1 MEKKEFYL
9 PSSDGRSRLHC
20 VQWIPDGPVTAS
32 VQIVHGMTEH
42 VSRYEKFAAFLASNG
57 IFVYGHDH
65 LGHGE
70 TAGKKEERG
79 FFGERDGGVFL
90 IRDMRRVW
98 LWGTG
103 RYPKVPHFILG
114 HSMGSFLLR
123 RYLTVYEDGPDG
135 VILSGTGAPPAP
147 AVTAGWLLASAFCW
161 WRGPRFRARLLYELS
176 LRTEEIYIAT
186 EYVFAEDV
194 DIGFISRVKEAALAG
209 VNIEAT
215 TVRRYHTA
223 YAAHILGYT
232 TGIQSGDDMEALR
245 EKGYNSDDKIGR
257 TGVEAA
263 FEEDEQCSFVF
274 TAGAY
279 RDFFRTIL
287 LTQRQERAG
296 RIPVKIPV
304 LFLSGTMDPVG
315 ERTKGVRRVF
325 RWYDKAGAKDL
336 TLGFYKGA
344 RHEVLNEI
352 NRGEVYEDA
361 LEWLKNH
368 M

>member
-1 MEKKEFYL
+1 MAL
-9 PSSDGRSRLHC
+9 GN
-20 VQWIPDGPVTAS
+20 GPVSQSPSFQPGA
-32 VQIVHGMTEH
+32 Q
-42 VSRYEKFAAFLASNG
+42 YG
-57 IFVYGHDH
+57 I
-65 LGHGE
+65 LPP
-70 TAGKKEERG
+70 A
-79 FFGERDGGVFL
+79 
-90 IRDMRRVW
+90 
-98 LWGTG
+98 
-103 RYPKVPHFILG
+103 PVPY
-114 HSMGSFLLR
+114 S
-123 RYLTVYEDGPDG
+123 YEDGPDG

-176 LRTEEIYIAT
+176 LGNYNRR
-186 EYVFAEDV
+186 FAPVKTSSDWL
-194 DIGFISRVKEAALAG
+194 SRDEAA
-209 VNIEAT
+209 
-215 TVRRYHTA
+215 VR
-223 YAAHILGYT
+223 
-232 TGIQSGDDMEALR
+232 
-245 EKGYNSDDKIGR
+245 
-257 TGVEAA
+257 A
-263 FEEDEQCSFVF
+263 FEEDEKCSFVF